1 MCTALAT
8 GAWHR
13 GPDGAALHWPVDRY
27 RDEGERRTTWFVEGV
42 IKYHRTLETYVN
54 GLLEPGL
61 QLVCLE
67 EPEAVAAHVAAWL
80 ELAIHRRRPP
90 FLLMAADRLTAA

>member
-1 MCTALAT
+1 MVPCV
-8 GAWHR
+8 AWIR

-54 GLLEPGL
+54 GLLDAGL
-61 QLVCLE
+61 LVRLE
-67 EPEAVAAHVAAWL
+67 GPEAVAEHVRARPD
-80 ELAIHRRRPP
+80 LAIHRRRPP
-90 FLLMAADRLTAA
+90 LLLMAADRPASPSAR